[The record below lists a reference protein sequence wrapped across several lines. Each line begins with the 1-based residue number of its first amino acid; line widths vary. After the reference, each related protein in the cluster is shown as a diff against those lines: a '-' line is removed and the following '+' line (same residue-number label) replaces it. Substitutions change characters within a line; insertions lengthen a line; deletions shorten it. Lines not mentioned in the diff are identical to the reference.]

1 MQRDRTQIG
10 RRRMRAV
17 GAGIQVRR
25 ALACAAALAAA
36 TAGAVGCGGSNH
48 ASTTTTPDAG
58 ATTPPPPPFQADLPF
73 TYVAKVK
80 NLLLGLPPTDAEV
93 QQVVSDP
100 GALPGLIDGWM
111 QRPEYADKMKRFF
124 ELAFQQTQ
132 VTAIDFADQAYPKQ
146 ISINNTTTPLL
157 IQNAQQSFARTMLQL
172 IADGHPLTE
181 GLTTSQLMMTTALKE
196 LYAFLDVWQVDDAG
210 KVTDRF
216 RQAHAGQ
223 SIVVSTASG
232 PIPIADTLN
241 PASPSYMHWYNPDAA
256 TSNPTI
262 AGCGEDPI
270 TFLPVGVSLHYLLYG
285 ALDGHKS
292 STGVQCPPAGGTAG
306 AAQLVTSDF
315 TDWTMVTIRA
325 PRAGETVTPFYDL
338 PSLRAANELVLQI
351 PRAGFFS
358 TPAFFANW
366 QTNIS
371 NQARVTLNQTLI
383 VALGAQVD
391 GTDPTMTPG
400 NPPPGLD
407 TVHAADGACKACHQ
421 TLDPLRSIFSAT
433 YSWNYHNQAE
443 TAFSAQKGM
452 FSFHGVVQPVGNM
465 VEMGQTLA
473 QHPLFPA
480 AWAQKLCTYAN
491 SAPCVDSDPEF
502 QRIVAAFQGSSFNWN
517 VLVRELLSSP
527 ITTNASQTGTAAVN
541 GQVVAVA
548 RRDHLCASLDNRLG
562 FADVCGLDAV
572 TRKQLQATVPQ
583 IVSGLPSDGYGR
595 GSTMPVL
602 PNQPTLFFRAGTEN
616 ICASVAAGVIDVGA
630 AKQVAGVRYWTSAAP
645 AAAIADFVA
654 TLMALV
660 PSDPRATPAAALLE
674 DHFTAAMAQGASASD
689 ALKSTFVVA
698 CQAPTALSIGM

>member
-1 MQRDRTQIG
+1 MQRDKTQIE
-10 RRRMRAV
+10 RRRMRV
-17 GAGIQVRR
+17 FGARQLQS
-25 ALACAAALAAA
+25 ALVWAAGLAAA
-36 TAGAVGCGGSNH
+36 GVIGCGGGNH
-48 ASTTTTPDAG
+48 QSTTTPDPDAG
-58 ATTPPPPPFQADLPF
+58 TTTPPPPFQADGPF

-80 NLLLGLPPTDAEV
+80 NLLLGLPPTDDEV
-93 QQVVSDP
+93 QRVVSDP
-100 GALPGLIDGWM
+100 SALPGLIDGWM

-157 IQNAQQSFARTMLQL
+157 VQNAQQSFARTMLQL
-172 IADGHPLTE
+172 IGDGHPLTE

-196 LYAFLDVWQVDDAG
+196 LYAFLDGWQVDDSG

-216 RQAHAGQ
+216 RQGHAGQ
-223 SIVVSTASG
+223 SIVVGTASG

-241 PASPSYMHWYNPDAA
+241 PASPSYMHWYNPDVA
-256 TSNPTI
+256 TSNASV
-262 AGCGEDPI
+262 AGCTEDPI
-270 TFLPVGVSLHYLLYG
+270 AFLPVGVSLHYLLYG

-292 STGVQCPPAGGTAG
+292 STGVQCPPAGGSAS
-306 AAQLVTSDF
+306 AAQLATSDF

-325 PRAGETVTPFYDL
+325 PRAGESVTPFYDL
-338 PSLRAANELVLQI
+338 PALRAAKELVLQI

-391 GTDPTMTPG
+391 GNDGTVTPG
-400 NPPPGLD
+400 DPPPGLD
-407 TVHAADGACKACHQ
+407 QVHAAEGACRGCHQ

-433 YSWNYHNQAE
+433 YSWNYHNQTD
-443 TAFSAQKGM
+443 TAWSAQKGM

-465 VEMGQTLA
+465 VELGQTLA

-517 VLVRELLSSP
+517 VLVRELMSSP
-527 ITTNASQTGTAAVN
+527 ITTNVSQTGTAAIK

-602 PNQPTLFFRAGTEN
+602 PNQPSLFFRAGTEN
-616 ICASVAAGVIDVGA
+616 ICASVAASVIDVGA
-630 AKQVAGVRYWTSAAP
+630 AKQVAGVKYWASAA
-645 AAAIADFVA
+645 ADAAIADFVA

-660 PSDPRATPAAALLE
+660 PSDPRATPATSLLK

-698 CQAPTALSIGM
+698 CQAPSALSIGM